1 MKLLNSY
8 IIMKTDIQIAKESK
22 LEPIESVADKIGLA
36 KSDLE
41 LYGEYKAKL
50 KPQLWEKIKKQKDG
64 KLILVTAISPTPAG
78 EGKTTT
84 SIGLA
89 MAMNRLGK
97 KTMLALREPS
107 LGPCMGV
114 KGGAAGGGYSQVMPM
129 DEINLH
135 FTGDL
140 HAITTANNLLSAII
154 DNHIFQGNELKIDAR
169 QILWKRAMDL
179 NDRTLRNTVV
189 GLGGKSQGVP
199 REESFNITVASEIMA
214 ILCLSDNLADLKKR
228 LGNILVAYTFS
239 GEPVYAR
246 SLKVVGALTA
256 ILKDA
261 LKPNLVQT
269 LEHTPAIIHGGPFAN
284 IAHGCNSILA
294 TRYGLKLGDYL
305 ITEAGFGADLGA
317 EKFFNIKC
325 RVGGFKPDAV
335 VIVATVRAL
344 KYSGGMNLINV
355 ETQDFASLRKGF
367 ANLEKHVE
375 NLKKFGVPVVVAVN
389 VFPTDTQKELKLLE
403 QMVKKLGAAYA
414 LSHVWERGG
423 AGGEDL
429 AKVVLETLAKK
440 KANLKVLYS
449 EQSRIKVKIETIA
462 QKIYG
467 AKSVEFSTK
476 AQKQM
481 EKLEKDKLD
490 KLPICIAKTQYSFSD
505 DPKLLGRPKGFT
517 LNIRELRISN
527 GAGFIVAIAG
537 EIMTMPGLPKVP
549 AAEKIDVSEDGEIEG
564 LF

>member
-1 MKLLNSY
+1 MKS
-8 IIMKTDIQIAKESK
+8 DIQIAKESK
-22 LEPIESVADKIGLA
+22 MEPVEMVAGKIGLE

-41 LYGEYKAKL
+41 LYGDYKAKL
-50 KPQLWEKIKKQKDG
+50 KPALWEKIKNQKDG

-129 DEINLH
+129 EEINLH

-154 DNHIFQGNELKIDAR
+154 DNHIFQGNELQIDAR

-214 ILCLSDNLADLKKR
+214 ILCLSENLADLKKR

-246 SLKVVGALTA
+246 ELKVVGALTA

-344 KYSGGMNLINV
+344 KYSGGMEKETLVMPNLMH
-355 ETQDFASLRKGF
+355 LKKGF

-389 VFPTDTQKELKLLE
+389 VFPSDTQKELKLLE
-403 QMVKKLGAAYA
+403 LMVKKLGAAYA
-414 LSHVWERGG
+414 LSHVWEKGG
-423 AGGEDL
+423 VGGEDL
-429 AKVVLETLAKK
+429 AKKVLENLEKK
-440 KANLKVLYS
+440 KSNFKVLYS
-449 EQSRIKVKIETIA
+449 EQSHIKVKIETIA

-467 AKSVEFSTK
+467 AKSVEFSAK

-481 EKLEKDKLD
+481 EKLEKEKLD

-549 AAEKIDVSEDGEIEG
+549 AAEKIDVTEDGEIEG

>member
-1 MKLLNSY
+1 
-8 IIMKTDIQIAKESK
+8 MKTDIQITKEAKIK
-22 LEPIESVADKIGLA
+22 PIEEVAEKIGLA
-36 KSDLE
+36 KNDLE
-41 LYGEYKAKL
+41 LYGEYKAKI
-50 KPQLWEKIKKQKDG
+50 KPQLWKKIKNRKEG

-89 MAMNRLGK
+89 MALTRLGK
-97 KTMLALREPS
+97 KTVLTLREPS
-107 LGPCMGV
+107 LGPCMGI
-114 KGGAAGGGYSQVMPM
+114 KGGATGGGYSQVMPM
-129 DEINLH
+129 EDINLH

-154 DNHIFQGNELKIDAR
+154 DNHIFHGNELQIDTR
-169 QILWKRAMDL
+169 QILWKRAIDL
-179 NDRTLRNTVV
+179 NDRALRNTVI

-199 REESFNITVASEIMA
+199 REENFNITVASEIMA
-214 ILCLSDNLADLKKR
+214 ILCLSENLTDLKKR
-228 LGNILVAYTFS
+228 LGNILVAYNFS
-239 GEPVYAR
+239 GKPIYAKE
-246 SLKVVGALTA
+246 LKIVGALTA

-294 TRYGLKLGDYL
+294 TRYGLRLGDYL

-317 EKFFNIKC
+317 EKFFDIKC
-325 RVGGFKPDAV
+325 RIGGFKPDAV

-344 KYSGGMNLINV
+344 KYAGGMEKEALMMPNLIH
-355 ETQDFASLRKGF
+355 LKKGF
-367 ANLEKHVE
+367 TNLEKHVE
-375 NLKKFGVPVVVAVN
+375 NIKKFGTPIIVAVN
-389 VFPTDTQKELKLLE
+389 VFPSDTQKELKLLE
-403 QMVKKLGAAYA
+403 QMTKKLSVPYA
-414 LSHVWERGG
+414 LSYAWEKGG
-423 AGGEDL
+423 QGGENL
-429 AKVVLETLAKK
+429 AKKVLETLEKK
-440 KANLKVLYS
+440 KVNFKMLYS
-449 EQSRIKVKIETIA
+449 EQQHIKVKIETIA

-467 AKSVEFSTK
+467 AKKVEFSIK
-476 AQKQM
+476 AQKQ
-481 EKLEKDKLD
+481 LEKIEKEKLD

-505 DPKLLGRPKGFT
+505 NPKLLGRPRGFT
-517 LNIRELRISN
+517 LNIRELLISN

-549 AAEKIDVSEDGEIEG
+549 AAEKIDVSENGEIEG

>member
-1 MKLLNSY
+1 M
-8 IIMKTDIQIAKESK
+8 
-22 LEPIESVADKIGLA
+22 EPIETIAEKIGLK

-41 LYGEYKAKL
+41 LYGDYKAKL
-50 KPQLWEKIKKQKDG
+50 KPELWEKIKKNKDG

-89 MAMNRLGK
+89 MAMNRLGE

-107 LGPCMGV
+107 LGPCMGI

-129 DEINLH
+129 EEINLH

-154 DNHIFQGNELKIDAR
+154 DNHIFQGNELEIDAR

-179 NDRTLRNTVV
+179 NDRSMRNVIV

-199 REESFNITVASEIMA
+199 REENFNITVASEIMA
-214 ILCLSDNLADLKKR
+214 ILCLSENLADLKKR

-246 SLKVVGALTA
+246 SLKIVGAIAT

-269 LEHTPAIIHGGPFAN
+269 LEHTPTIIHGGPFAN

-305 ITEAGFGADLGA
+305 VTEAGFGADLGA

-325 RVGGFKPDAV
+325 RIAQLKPDAV

-344 KYSGGMNLINV
+344 KYSGGMDVAALVMPNMAHL
-355 ETQDFASLRKGF
+355 KYGF

-389 VFPTDTQKELKLLE
+389 VFPADTQKELKFLE
-403 QMVKKLGAAYA
+403 SMVKKLGVAYA
-414 LSHVWERGG
+414 LSHVWAKGG

-429 AKVVLETLAKK
+429 AKIVLETLENK
-440 KANLKVLYS
+440 KANFKVLYS
-449 EQSRIKVKIETIA
+449 EQQHIKVKIEIIA

-467 AKSVEFSTK
+467 AKNVELSAVAK
-476 AQKQM
+476 KQM
-481 EKLEKDKLD
+481 EKLEKEKMD

-517 LNIRELRISN
+517 LNVRELRLSN
-527 GAGFIVAIAG
+527 GAGFIVAICG
-537 EIMTMPGLPKVP
+537 EMMTMPGLPKIP
-549 AAEKIDVSEDGEIEG
+549 AAEKIDVTDDGVIEG

>member
-1 MKLLNSY
+1 MKS
-8 IIMKTDIQIAKESK
+8 DIQITKESK
-22 LEPIESVADKIGLA
+22 MEPIEKVAEKIGLA

-41 LYGEYKAKL
+41 LYGDYKAKL
-50 KPQLWEKIKKQKDG
+50 KPQLWEKIKNQKDG

-129 DEINLH
+129 EEINLH

-154 DNHIFQGNELKIDAR
+154 DNHIFQGNELQIDAR

-214 ILCLSDNLADLKKR
+214 ILCLSKDLADLKKR
-228 LGNILVAYTFS
+228 LGNILAAYTFS

-246 SLKVVGALTA
+246 SLKVIGALTA

-305 ITEAGFGADLGA
+305 VTEAGFGADLGA

-325 RVGGFKPDAV
+325 RIAGLKPDAV

-344 KYSGGMNLINV
+344 KYSGGMEK
-355 ETQDFASLRKGF
+355 ETLVMPSLNHLKKGF

-389 VFPTDTQKELKLLE
+389 VFPSDTQKELKLLE
-403 QMVKKLGAAYA
+403 QMVKKLGASYA
-414 LSHVWERGG
+414 LSHVWEKGG
-423 AGGEDL
+423 VGGEDL

-440 KANLKVLYS
+440 KANFKVLYS
-449 EQSRIKVKIETIA
+449 EQSHIKVKIAAIA

-467 AKSVEFSTK
+467 AKSVEFSPK

-481 EKLEKDKLD
+481 EKLEKDNLD

-517 LNIRELRISN
+517 INIRELRISN
-527 GAGFIVAIAG
+527 GAGFVVAIAG
-537 EIMTMPGLPKVP
+537 EIMTMPGLPKIP

>member
-1 MKLLNSY
+1 
-8 IIMKTDIQIAKESK
+8 MKTDIQIARESK
-22 LEPIESVADKIGLA
+22 MEPIEKVAEKIGLI
-36 KSDLE
+36 KNDLE

-50 KPQLWEKIKKQKDG
+50 KPQLWEKIKNQKDG

-89 MAMNRLGK
+89 MALNRLGK

-129 DEINLH
+129 EEINLH

-154 DNHIFQGNELKIDAR
+154 DNHIFQGNALQIDAR

-189 GLGGKSQGVP
+189 GLGGKTQGVP
-199 REESFNITVASEIMA
+199 REENFNITVASEIMA
-214 ILCLSDNLADLKKR
+214 ILCLSENLADLKRR
-228 LGNILVAYTFS
+228 LGNILVAYNFS

-246 SLKVVGALTA
+246 ELKVVGALTV

-284 IAHGCNSILA
+284 IAHGCNSLLA
-294 TRYGLKLGDYL
+294 TRYALKLGDYL

-317 EKFFNIKC
+317 EKFFDIKC

-344 KYSGGMNLINV
+344 KYSGGMEKEALVMPNLIH
-355 ETQDFASLRKGF
+355 LKKGF

-403 QMVKKLGAAYA
+403 QMVKKLGATYA
-414 LSHVWERGG
+414 LSHVWEKGG

-429 AKVVLETLAKK
+429 AKAVLETLAKK
-440 KANLKVLYS
+440 KSNFKVLYS
-449 EQSRIKVKIETIA
+449 QESHIKVKIETIA

-467 AKSVEFSTK
+467 AKGVEFSAK

-481 EKLEKDKLD
+481 EKLEKEKLD

>member
-1 MKLLNSY
+1 
-8 IIMKTDIQIAKESK
+8 MKTDIQIAKESK
-22 LEPIESVADKIGLA
+22 MEPIESVAEKIGLA

-41 LYGEYKAKL
+41 LYGDHKAKL
-50 KPQLWEKIKKQKDG
+50 KPGLWERIKNQKDG

-129 DEINLH
+129 EEINLH

-154 DNHIFQGNELKIDAR
+154 DNHIFQGNELQIDAR

-214 ILCLSDNLADLKKR
+214 ILCLSENLADLKKR

-246 SLKVVGALTA
+246 ELKVVGALTA

-317 EKFFNIKC
+317 EKFFDIKC
-325 RVGGFKPDAV
+325 RVAGLKPDAV

-344 KYSGGMNLINV
+344 KYSGGMEKEALV
-355 ETQDFASLRKGF
+355 MPSLLHLKKGF

-403 QMVKKLGAAYA
+403 LMVKKLGAAYA
-414 LSHVWERGG
+414 LSHVWEKGG

-429 AKVVLETLAKK
+429 AKVVLETLVKK
-440 KANLKVLYS
+440 KANFKVLYS
-449 EQSRIKVKIETIA
+449 QQSHIKVKIETIA

-467 AKSVEFSTK
+467 AKSVEFSAK

-481 EKLEKDKLD
+481 EKLGKEKLD

-517 LNIRELRISN
+517 LNIRELRISS

-549 AAEKIDVSEDGEIEG
+549 AAEKINVSEDGEVEG

>member
-1 MKLLNSY
+1 MKS
-8 IIMKTDIQIAKESK
+8 DIQIAKESK
-22 LEPIESVADKIGLA
+22 IEPIESVAEKIGIA
-36 KSDLE
+36 KNELE
-41 LYGEYKAKL
+41 LYGEHKAKL
-50 KPQLWEKIKKQKDG
+50 KPQLWERIKNQKDG

-89 MAMNRLGK
+89 MAMNRLGE

-129 DEINLH
+129 EEINLH

-154 DNHIFQGNELKIDAR
+154 DNHIFQGNELQIDAR

-214 ILCLSDNLADLKKR
+214 ILCLSENLADIKKR

-246 SLKVVGALTA
+246 ELKVVGALTA

-325 RVGGFKPDAV
+325 RIAGLKPDAV

-344 KYSGGMNLINV
+344 KYSGGMEKEALVMPSLIH
-355 ETQDFASLRKGF
+355 LKKGF

-375 NLKKFGVPVVVAVN
+375 NLKKFGMSAVVTVN
-389 VFPTDTQKELKLLE
+389 VFPSDTQKELKFLE
-403 QMVKKLGAAYA
+403 QMVKKLGIAYA
-414 LSHVWERGG
+414 LSHVWEKGG

-429 AKVVLETLAKK
+429 AKKVLETLSRKK
-440 KANLKVLYS
+440 SNFKVLYS
-449 EQSRIKVKIETIA
+449 EQSHIKVKIETIA

-467 AKSVEFSTK
+467 AKSVEFSVK

-505 DPKLLGRPKGFT
+505 DPKLLGRPKGFI

-549 AAEKIDVSEDGEIEG
+549 AAEKIDVIESGEIDG

>member
-1 MKLLNSY
+1 M
-8 IIMKTDIQIAKESK
+8 
-22 LEPIESVADKIGLA
+22 EPIENVAEKIGLV
-36 KSDLE
+36 KSDLD
-41 LYGEYKAKL
+41 LYGDYKAKL
-50 KPQLWEKIKKQKDG
+50 KAQLWEKIKKQKDG

-129 DEINLH
+129 EEINLH

-154 DNHIFQGNELKIDAR
+154 DNHIFQGNVLQIDAR

-214 ILCLSDNLADLKKR
+214 ILCLSENLADLKKR

-246 SLKVVGALTA
+246 ELKVIGALTA

-269 LEHTPAIIHGGPFAN
+269 LERTPAIIHGGPFAN

-344 KYSGGMNLINV
+344 KYSGGMEKETLVMPNLMH
-355 ETQDFASLRKGF
+355 LKKGF

-403 QMVKKLGAAYA
+403 QMVKKLGASYA
-414 LSHVWERGG
+414 LSHVWAKGG

-440 KANLKVLYS
+440 KSNFKVLYS
-449 EQSRIKVKIETIA
+449 EQSHIKVKIETIA

-481 EKLEKDKLD
+481 EKLVKDKLD